1 MNGIVVRESEN
12 FERALRRFSKTCE
25 RSGVLSDIKKFRHFE
40 KPSAERKR
48 KLNAAKRKRMREE
61 RRSSFGV
68 GR

>member
-1 MNGIVVRESEN
+1 MNGIFIRDNEN

-25 RSGVLSDIKKFRHFE
+25 RSGVLSDVKKYRHFE

-61 RRSSFGV
+61 RRDGNQW
-68 GR
+68 